1 MASSS
6 FKFTEAAEKVRPPH
20 LVSAFHARACLL
32 TICLACISQSLN
44 NAVALARE
52 NSNINVAPVHV
63 ASALLDESNESSSSA
78 SQTASNS
85 LFANVLDKAGA
96 DVNTVRKGITRIV
109 IRLPAQDPP
118 PEDITFSSATLR
130 VLRDAQKLS
139 KEGGDTFIGTVHLIS
154 ALVSDAQISS
164 IIKEAGSTEAAVK
177 SAVSAARAGKKVDSK
192 SAEESFDA
200 LNKYAINLTELAA
213 EGKLDPVIARDDE
226 IRRVIRILSRRT
238 KNNPVLIGEPG
249 VGKTAVVEGLAQRII
264 QRDVPVN
271 LLATVYA
278 LDMGALMAGASYK
291 GQYEERVK
299 AVIEECEKSQ
309 NVILFIDEMHLIVAG
324 QGNTSGGMDAANLL
338 KPALARGKLR
348 CIGAT
353 TLAEYRKYIEK
364 DQALVRRFQEV
375 LVNEPDVQSTISILR
390 GIREKYELH
399 HGVSIGDAAVV
410 QAATLA
416 HRYLTTRKLPDA
428 AIDLIDEACAAVRVA
443 RDSQPE
449 IIDKLERSRTQ
460 LEVEIHALERENERA
475 KGKDESTK
483 ERLEKAKADMR
494 KIDDELNPLK
504 AQYEAIKSRAD
515 EIQSVKERIE
525 ELKTKADNAERN
537 YDIATASDIRYY
549 SIPDLQQKLNAL
561 EEKSKIER
569 KKQGQVLGEE
579 EVTPDAIADI
589 VARWTGIPANKLK
602 QSEKE
607 KLMKMEKILSKEI
620 VGQPEAI
627 KAISNA
633 IRLSRSGLANA
644 DKPLGSFLFAGSTGT
659 GKTWASK
666 CLAKFLFDDKDAI
679 CRIDASEYSEKHAI
693 SRLIGAPPGYV
704 GHENGGV
711 LTEWVRRKPFSIV
724 LIDEIEK
731 ASKEFTTLFLQVLDD
746 GRLTDSEG
754 RVVSFKNTVIIMTTN
769 LGSQYLNALPS
780 DAPITDQVREQVNG
794 AIRAFFL
801 PEFLNRIDEV
811 VIFNVLSRKEVRK
824 IVDIRLAEVQKR
836 LAVNGRKV
844 TLDVDEDAKDWLAS
858 AGYNPVYGARPLNRT
873 IQHEILNPLSKM
885 LIEERIKDGEKA
897 HITADLKANR
907 IVIQPNHD
915 SIFANGEDEDM
926 DEDMDIDGEA
936 RIVSHFHQQSTDL

>member
-1 MASSS
+1 MADHS
-6 FKFTEAAEKVRPPH
+6 F
-20 LVSAFHARACLL
+20 
-32 TICLACISQSLN
+32 ISFSIPQSLSA
-44 NAVALARE
+44 AVALARE

-63 ASALLDESNESSSSA
+63 ASALLDEASESSSSA
-78 SQTASNS
+78 SQTAASS

-96 DVNTVRKGITRIV
+96 DTNTVRKGITRIV

-118 PEDITFSSATLR
+118 PEDISFSSATLR
-130 VLRDAQKLS
+130 VLRDAQKIS
-139 KEGGDTFIGTVHLIS
+139 KEGGDTYIGTVHLIS
-154 ALVSDAQISS
+154 ALVSDAQIAN

-375 LVNEPDVQSTISILR
+375 LVNEPDVPSTISILR

-399 HGVSIGDAAVV
+399 HGVSISDAAVV

-416 HRYLTTRKLPDA
+416 HRYLTSRKLPDA

-449 IIDKLERSRTQ
+449 IIDKLERARTQ
-460 LEVEIHALERENERA
+460 LEVEIHALDRENEKA
-475 KGKDESTK
+475 KGKDETTK

-494 KIDDELNPLK
+494 KIDEELNPLK

-515 EIQSVKERIE
+515 EIQNVKERIE
-525 ELKTKADNAERN
+525 ELKLKADNAERN

-549 SIPDLQQKLNAL
+549 SIPDLQNKLTAL
-561 EEKSKIER
+561 EEKSKVER
-569 KKQGQVLGEE
+569 SKQGQVLGEE

-602 QSEKE
+602 QSEKQ
-607 KLMKMEKILSKEI
+607 KLLKMEKVLSKEV
-620 VGQPEAI
+620 VGQPEAV

-633 IRLSRSGLANA
+633 IRLSRSGLSNA

-659 GKTWASK
+659 GKTFCAK
-666 CLAKFLFDDKDAI
+666 VLANFLFDDKDAI

-754 RVVSFKNTVIIMTTN
+754 RVVSFRNTVIIMTTN
-769 LGSQYLNALPS
+769 LGSQYLNAMPADS
-780 DAPITDQVREQVNG
+780 HVTPEVREQVMG
-794 AIRAFFL
+794 AIKAWFL
-801 PEFLNRIDEV
+801 PEFLNRISDV
-811 VIFNVLSRKEVRK
+811 VIFNTLSRKEVRK
-824 IVDIRLAEVQKR
+824 IVDIQLIEVQKR
-836 LAVNGRKV
+836 LTNNGRKII
-844 TLDVDEDAKDWLAS
+844 LDVDEGAKDWLAA
-858 AGYNPVYGARPLNRT
+858 AGYNPVYGARPLGRT
-873 IQHEILNPLSKM
+873 IQHEILNPLSRM

-897 HITADLKANR
+897 HITADLRANR
-907 IVIQPNHD
+907 IVIKPNHD
-915 SIFANGEDEDM
+915 SVFINGVDDSDDDDM
-926 DEDMDIDGEA
+926 DVDGDA
-936 RIVSHFHQQSTDL
+936 RIVGLANQSS

>member
-1 MASSS
+1 MASTS
-6 FKFTEAAEKVRPPH
+6 FKFTEAAEK
-20 LVSAFHARACLL
+20 
-32 TICLACISQSLN
+32 SLS

-63 ASALLDESNESSSSA
+63 ASALLDESNETSSSA
-78 SQTASNS
+78 STTAASS

-96 DVNTVRKGITRIV
+96 DVNVVRKGITRIV

-118 PEDITFSSATLR
+118 PEDISFSSATLR
-130 VLRDAQKLS
+130 VLRDAQKQS
-139 KEGGDTFIGTVHLIS
+139 KEGGDTFIGTVHLIA
-154 ALVSDAQISS
+154 ALVSDPQISN

-238 KNNPVLIGEPG
+238 KNNPILIGEPG

-299 AVIEECEKSQ
+299 AIIEECEKSQ

-324 QGNTSGGMDAANLL
+324 QGSSSGGMDAANLL

-375 LVNEPDVQSTISILR
+375 LVNEPDVSSTISILR

-399 HGVSIGDAAVV
+399 HGVSIGDAAIV

-416 HRYLTTRKLPDA
+416 HRYLTSRKLPDA

-475 KGKDESTK
+475 KGKDESMK

-504 AQYEAIKSRAD
+504 AEYEAIKSRND
-515 EIQSVKERIE
+515 EIQHVKERIE
-525 ELKTKADNAERN
+525 ELKTKADTAERN

-549 SIPDLQQKLNAL
+549 SIPDLQQKLNVL
-561 EEKSKIER
+561 EERSRAER
-569 KKQGQVLGEE
+569 KKQGTVLGEE

-589 VARWTGIPANKLK
+589 VARWTGIPANRLK
-602 QSEKE
+602 ESEKK
-607 KLMKMEKILSKEI
+607 KLLKMEKILSKEV
-620 VGQPEAI
+620 VGQSEAV
-627 KAISNA
+627 KAVSNA
-633 IRLSRSGLANA
+633 IRLARSGLSNP
-644 DKPLGSFLFAGSTGT
+644 DKPVSLMFAGSTGC
-659 GKTWASK
+659 GKTL
-666 CLAKFLFDDKDAI
+666 LAKKLAGFIYSDESAI

-704 GHENGGV
+704 GHENGGI
-711 LTEWVRRKPFSIV
+711 LTEWVRRKPYSIV

-731 ASKEFTTLFLQVLDD
+731 ASKEFTTLFLQVFDD

-754 RVVSFKNTVIIMTTN
+754 RVVSFRNTIVIMTTN
-769 LGSQYLNALPS
+769 LGSQYLNALG
-780 DAPITDQVREQVNG
+780 ADQTVTETVKETVMG
-794 AIRAFFL
+794 AIRGFFL
-801 PEFLNRIDEV
+801 PEFLNRIDSIIV
-811 VIFNVLSRKEVRK
+811 FNPLSRAQVKS
-824 IVDIRLAEVQKR
+824 IVDIRLKEIQQRMASS
-836 LAVNGRKV
+836 GRKV
-844 TLDVDEDAKDWLAS
+844 KIELNEDAKAWLAS
-858 AGYNPVYGARPLNRT
+858 AGFNPAYGARPLNRT
-873 IQHEILNPLSKM
+873 IQTELLNPLSRL
-885 LIEERIKDGEKA
+885 LIEERIKDGETA
-897 HITADLKANR
+897 HVVADLKANR
-907 IVIQPNHD
+907 LVVQPNHESTILD
-915 SIFANGEDEDM
+915 DDDDDMDDFEDM
-926 DEDMDIDGEA
+926 DVDGDA
-936 RIVSHFHQQSTDL
+936 RVEELD

>member
-1 MASSS
+1 MADIP
-6 FKFTEAAEKVRPPH
+6 R
-20 LVSAFHARACLL
+20 
-32 TICLACISQSLN
+32 IIQSLQS
-44 NAVALARE
+44 AVALARE
-52 NSNINVAPVHV
+52 NSNINVSPLHL
-63 ASALLDESNESSSSA
+63 ASALLDETSETSSSA
-78 SQTASNS
+78 SQTAASS
-85 LFANVLDKAGA
+85 LFSNVLDKAGA
-96 DVNTVRKGITRIV
+96 DVNAVRKAITRII

-118 PEDITFSSATLR
+118 PEDISFSSATLR
-130 VLRDAQKLS
+130 VLRDAQKHS

-154 ALVSDAQISS
+154 ALVSDSQISS

-200 LNKYAINLTELAA
+200 LNKYAINLTELAS

-264 QRDVPVN
+264 SRDVPVN

-375 LVNEPDVQSTISILR
+375 LVNEPDVPSTISILR

-399 HGVSIGDAAVV
+399 HGVSIGDAAIV

-416 HRYLTTRKLPDA
+416 HRYLTSRKLPDA

-460 LEVEIHALERENERA
+460 LEVEIHALDRENEKA
-475 KGKDESTK
+475 KGKDEATK

-494 KIDDELNPLK
+494 KIDDELNPLR
-504 AQYEAIKSRAD
+504 AQYEAIKSRTD
-515 EIQSVKERIE
+515 EIQTVKERIE

-549 SIPDLQQKLNAL
+549 SIPDLQNKLTAL
-561 EEKSKIER
+561 EERSRIER
-569 KKQGQVLGEE
+569 QKQGQVLGEE

-589 VARWTGIPANKLK
+589 VARWTGIPANRLK
-602 QSEKE
+602 QDEKQ
-607 KLMKMEKILSKEI
+607 KLLHMEKVLGKEV
-620 VGQPEAI
+620 VGQPEAV

-633 IRLSRSGLANA
+633 IRLSRSGLSNA

-659 GKTWASK
+659 GKTLCAK
-666 CLAKFLFDDKDAI
+666 ALAQYLYNDKDAI

-711 LTEWVRRKPFSIV
+711 LTEWVRRKPYSIV

-754 RVVSFKNTVIIMTTN
+754 RVVSFRNTIIIMTTN
-769 LGSQYLNALPS
+769 LGSQYLNAMPA
-780 DAPITDQVREQVNG
+780 DARVTPEVREQVTG
-794 AIRAFFL
+794 AIKAHFV
-801 PEFLNRIDEV
+801 PEFLNRVSEI
-811 VIFNVLSRKEVRK
+811 VIFNTLSRKEVRK
-824 IVDIRLAEVQKR
+824 IVDIQLADVQKR
-836 LAVNGRKV
+836 LHQNGRKI
-844 TLDVDEDAKDWLAS
+844 TLDVDEGAKDWLAA
-858 AGYNPVYGARPLNRT
+858 AGYNPVYGARPLGRT
-873 IQHEILNPLSKM
+873 IQNEVLNPLSKM

-897 HITADLKANR
+897 HITADLRANR
-907 IVIQPNHD
+907 IVIKPNHD
-915 SIFANGEDEDM
+915 SIFMDGEDDDDDDFDEDM
-926 DEDMDIDGEA
+926 DVDGDAKIEEL
-936 RIVSHFHQQSTDL
+936 D